1 MTTEEII
8 EKAIKKYGSINQ
20 CIVAIE
26 EMSELQKEIT
36 KALRGEDSRQNII
49 EEIADVEIMIK
60 QLCRIFHISVKEVY
74 TQRKAKLKRL
84 EKRIG

>member
-8 EKAIKKYGSINQ
+8 EKAIEKYGNVNQ

-36 KALRGEDSRQNII
+36 KTLRGENVRDNLI
-49 EEIADVEIMIK
+49 EEIADVEIMIM
-60 QLCRIFHISVKEVY
+60 QLVRIFNISIKEVNK
-74 TQRKAKLKRL
+74 QRKAKLKRL
-84 EKRIG
+84 EKRLE